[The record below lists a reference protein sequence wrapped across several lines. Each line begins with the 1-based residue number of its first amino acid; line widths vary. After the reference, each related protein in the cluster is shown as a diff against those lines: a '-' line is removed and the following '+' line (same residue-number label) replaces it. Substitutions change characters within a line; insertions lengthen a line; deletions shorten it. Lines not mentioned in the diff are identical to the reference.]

1 MDFTFRELRQKEVVD
16 LETGERLGRTC
27 DLAFSFDTGCVLGI
41 SVPERGAFCKSERFI
56 PLCDIQKIG
65 EDVVLIRSKPQP
77 PPCKKGKPPPSPYDE
92 EE

>member
-27 DLAFSFDTGCVLGI
+27 DLAFCFDTGCVLGI
-41 SVPERGAFCKSERFI
+41 SVPERGAFCRSERFI
-56 PLCDIQKIG
+56 PLKDIQKIG
-65 EDVVLIRSKPQP
+65 EDVVLVRAKPP
-77 PPCKKGKPPPSPYDE
+77 LPPCRQAKPSSSCDE